1 LGGPRSWIGRSTS
14 SGSTICDYDD
24 MTKRT
29 EKVQKLA
36 QEVLG
41 ESIQALKDPRI
52 GFVTVTGVRISADLR
67 HARVFVSV
75 LGSDDEQRATMAGL
89 ESAKAHLRS
98 DLGRQMRMKYL
109 PELIFELDHSPEEA
123 QRMEELFRR
132 IHEETD
138 TQ

>member
-1 LGGPRSWIGRSTS
+1 
-14 SGSTICDYDD
+14 
-24 MTKRT
+24 MTQRT

-52 GFVTVTGVRISADLR
+52 GFVTVTGVKISADLR

-75 LGSDDEQRATMAGL
+75 LGSADVQRATMAGL
-89 ESAKAHLRS
+89 ESAKSHLRS